1 MPLKSGH
8 SEKTIGENIAELHHG
23 PQYALTKA
31 NHGAGVA
38 NKQAIAVAENVARR
52 AKERAS
58 GGRAA
63 AEAVLPANHQL
74 GMRVPK
80 GGSMCAN
87 CEYLADPTHCGNE
100 GFIKWNGG
108 AKLPHASD
116 EYCCDLYGL
125 KSKARANGGKV
136 HVGPIRTKHPG
147 RTDTEPMK
155 VADGSYVLPSET
167 ISHLGQNNSEAGLRV
182 ADRLFGAN
190 GTFAGADTTQ
200 RAKGGKTEAGKPID
214 CITAGG
220 EYVIGPETVRAIG
233 GGDID
238 HGHKILDKFVLNQ
251 RKAHIQA
258 LASLDPPARD

>member
-8 SEKTIGENIAELHHG
+8 SEKTIGENIRELHHG
-23 PQYALTKA
+23 PQYARTKA
-31 NHGAGVA
+31 NHGSAVA
-38 NKQAIAVAENVARR
+38 NKQAIAVAESVARR

-63 AEAVLPANHQL
+63 AEVALPADHQL

-87 CEYLADPTHCGNE
+87 CEYLASPTECGNK

-108 AKLPHASD
+108 AKLPHAAD

-125 KSKARANGGKV
+125 KSKARAHGGKV

-167 ISHLGQNNSEAGLRV
+167 VSHLGQNNSEAGLRV
-182 ADRLFGAN
+182 ADSLFGVN
-190 GTFAGADTTQ
+190 GSYGKSDATP
-200 RAKGGKTEAGKPID
+200 RARGGKAEEGKPID

-220 EYVIGPETVRAIG
+220 EYVIGPDKVKAIG

-238 HGHKILDKFVLNQ
+238 LGHKILDKFVLNQ
-251 RKAHIQA
+251 RKAHIHA
-258 LASLDPPARD
+258 LASLAPPARD